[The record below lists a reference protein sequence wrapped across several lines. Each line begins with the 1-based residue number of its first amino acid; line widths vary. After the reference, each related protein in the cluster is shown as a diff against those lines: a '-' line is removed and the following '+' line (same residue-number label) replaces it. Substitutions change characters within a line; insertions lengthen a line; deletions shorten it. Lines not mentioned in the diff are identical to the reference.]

1 MLKKIVIIL
10 VSLLF
15 VQIFFSCS
23 SINTADSKN
32 DNDSKVWTEIDSEII
47 ADSIVSNLLA
57 SEWNTKFSTKRKPKL
72 IVGSID
78 DLTDEKIDTD
88 LLSKNIERSFI
99 NSGNVTFIS
108 SKSKREEAR
117 NDRMNEND
125 FEGKKEFQKYLK
137 PLKADFFI
145 CGNIKLVVDSVS
157 VQKLKEYE
165 LTLKVIKTKNLE
177 SVATLSEIIIK

>member
-1 MLKKIVIIL
+1 MLKKIVM
-10 VSLLF
+10 LF
-15 VQIFFSCS
+15 ISFVVIHMFYSCS

-32 DNDSKVWTEIDSEII
+32 DKVSKAWSDADSEII
-47 ADSIVSNLLA
+47 TDSIVSNLLA

-137 PLKADFFI
+137 PLKSDFFI
-145 CGNIKLVVDSVS
+145 CGIIKLVVDSVS